1 MELGEADGHG
11 RYGMID
17 ETSDGLVCHECGRA
31 FPSLG
36 LHAWRGHGMTAA
48 QYREAH
54 GLQRGRGL
62 VSSQLRQ
69 RIQTNAK
76 ARMTTP
82 AGQAFA
88 ASRDPQRAQT
98 ARLSR
103 PLTWTAAAR
112 ASNRTA
118 RAGTGRH
125 GTEVTCQ
132 NPACGAVFCPLH
144 SARRRKFCSRS
155 CASSYNR
162 GYRRGYR
169 GSISRS
175 GSDGSSAPAATPR

>member
-1 MELGEADGHG
+1 MKLGDNDGHG
-11 RYGMID
+11 RYGMLD
-17 ETSDGLVCHECGRA
+17 ETSDGLVCHDCGRA
-31 FPSLG
+31 FPNLG

-48 QYREAH
+48 QYRETH
-54 GLQRGRGL
+54 GLQRRRGL

-76 ARMTTP
+76 TRMSSP
-82 AGQAFA
+82 AGQAFIA
-88 ASRDPQRAQT
+88 ARDPQIAQA
-98 ARLSR
+98 ARLTSPR
-103 PLTWTAAAR
+103 TWTAAAH
-112 ASNRTA
+112 ASNRAA
-118 RAGTGRH
+118 RAGASRY

-162 GYRRGYR
+162 RRHRRGYR
-169 GSISRS
+169 DSVS
-175 GSDGSSAPAATPR
+175 

>member
-1 MELGEADGHG
+1 MELGDVDGYG
-11 RYGMID
+11 RYGVLD
-17 ETSDGLVCHECGRA
+17 ETGDGLVCHECGRA
-31 FPSLG
+31 FPNLG
-36 LHAWRGHGMTAA
+36 LHAWRGHGMTAV

-54 GLQRGRGL
+54 GLQRRRGL
-62 VSSQLRQ
+62 VASHLRW

-76 ARMTTP
+76 TRMTTP

-88 ASRDPQRAQT
+88 AARDPQLAQA
-98 ARLSR
+98 ARLGEPR
-103 PLTWTAAAR
+103 KWTAAAR
-112 ASNRTA
+112 ASNRAA

-132 NPACGAVFCPLH
+132 NPACRAVFCPLH

-162 GYRRGYR
+162 ALR
-169 GSISRS
+169 RS
-175 GSDGSSAPAATPR
+175 GSGGSSARAATPR